1 MSKELTEKWDR
12 IGKEILGTARN
23 ELYLN
28 MRFLDLAL
36 GSLSCQLDTGARVAG
51 TDGYAVHF
59 EPYAL
64 AELYQTDRRYLN
76 RLYLHMVFHCLF
88 RHLTRRGNIGLLESG
103 LRHCH
108 GIGDRWSE

>member
-1 MSKELTEKWDR
+1 
-12 IGKEILGTARN
+12 
-23 ELYLN
+23 

-88 RHLTRRGNIGLLESG
+88 RHLTRRGEQKIGLLESG